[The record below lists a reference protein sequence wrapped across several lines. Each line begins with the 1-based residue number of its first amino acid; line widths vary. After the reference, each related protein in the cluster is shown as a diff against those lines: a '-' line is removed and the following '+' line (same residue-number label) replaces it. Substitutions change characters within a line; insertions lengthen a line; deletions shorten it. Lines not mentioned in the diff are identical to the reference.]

1 VAALGASFAGASV
14 VAFACAG
21 VAIGLLSVVGDLTV
35 SQFKR
40 SAGLKDSGRIL
51 PGHGGV
57 MDRIDSLV
65 AALPLFVLILSASGM
80 LIGAAVS

>member
-1 VAALGASFAGASV
+1 
-14 VAFACAG
+14 
-21 VAIGLLSVVGDLTV
+21 
-35 SQFKR
+35 
-40 SAGLKDSGRIL
+40 
-51 PGHGGV
+51 V